1 MKKKKIMEEIDIF
14 EATVNNIR
22 DLIIDTKENDYDKLV
37 NDLNMEKGLTIIF
50 KICF

>member
-22 DLIIDTKENDYDKLV
+22 DLTIDTKENDYDKLV
-37 NDLNMEKGLTIIF
+37 NDLNIEKGLKIIF